1 MSLRLLELLGVI
13 VIFQL
18 LFIAF
23 FLFTHRK
30 GKRLSNGLLGGFFL
44 SVALNMFD
52 GLYVLTGWAD
62 ANPHLAF
69 IGGSCSFLFGPL
81 LYFYTQSVVYLDY
94 RLPRTAGL
102 HAVPFLLVTGLIV
115 VVYHAQPLPAK
126 LFILAARKRY
136 DNPWLVFALS
146 FAGYAQIVAYIV
158 LALRTVRGYRQ
169 ALRERFSR
177 TDAVNLHWLTST
189 LRGFMLSL
197 LFAFGY
203 TSVQLTPFT
212 GYYEIPLAVI
222 IVALFYF
229 INGIIFKALR
239 QPEIFGGMAPEEA
252 APEAAKPVRYAS
264 SALTAPERE
273 SHLAGLRTWMDTQ
286 KPYLD
291 PDLTIEGLSGQLDV
305 PVKVLSQVINESLGQ
320 NFFDFVNTYR
330 VEEAKRLLNNPRDPK
345 TTVLEV
351 MYQAGFN
358 SKSSFNTAFKK
369 IALTTPSEY
378 KKKGRLG

>member
-1 MSLRLLELLGVI
+1 M
-13 VIFQL
+13 
-18 LFIAF
+18 
-23 FLFTHRK
+23 
-30 GKRLSNGLLGGFFL
+30 
-44 SVALNMFD
+44 
-52 GLYVLTGWAD
+52 
-62 ANPHLAF
+62 
-69 IGGSCSFLFGPL
+69 LFGPL
-81 LYFYTQSVVYLDY
+81 LYFYTQSVVYRDY
-94 RLPRTAGL
+94 RLPRTAVL
-102 HAVPFLLVTGLIV
+102 HALPFLLVTGLTV

-136 DNPWLVFALS
+136 DNPWLVVALS

-158 LALRTVRGYRQ
+158 GALRTVRRYRQ

-197 LFAFGY
+197 LFAFLY

-212 GYYEIPLAVI
+212 GYYEVPLAVI

-229 INGIIFKALR
+229 INGVIFKALR
-239 QPEIFGGMAPEEA
+239 QPEIFGGVAPEEV
-252 APEAAKPVRYAS
+252 APEAAKPVKYAL
-264 SALTAPERE
+264 SALTGPERE
-273 SHLAGLRTWMDTQ
+273 SHLAGLRRWMETQ
-286 KPYLD
+286 KPYLN
-291 PDLTIEGLSGQLDV
+291 PDLTIEELSSQLAV

-330 VEEAKRLLNNPRDPK
+330 VEEAKQLLTHARDPK
-345 TTVLEV
+345 ITVLEV

-378 KKKGRLG
+378 KKQVRGIG